1 MAKKIGQDIADFGY
15 PWMLKMPNNSFL
27 QIRARAAIHKKKRNN
42 DEEILLKRMSAA
54 TAESIT
60 KLKVR
65 NIKDINTGKKEY
77 SFSSRKSYTVQIC
90 SSPTCLC
97 PLSKERLACFL

>member
-1 MAKKIGQDIADFGY
+1 
-15 PWMLKMPNNSFL
+15 
-27 QIRARAAIHKKKRNN
+27 
-42 DEEILLKRMSAA
+42 MSAA

-77 SFSSRKSYTVQIC
+77 SISSRKSYTVQIC